1 MWHNCK
7 QLLWQ
12 WRGVWI
18 TAPSVTA
25 TVIALRLCGW
35 LQPWEQTTL
44 DQYFRWRPPEPTD
57 DRIVIVGIDEAD
69 LKKAKQWPI
78 ADRQLAQLL
87 KKIKAQQPK
96 AIGLD
101 LYRDLPVEPGH
112 AELVKVFE
120 TTPNLIG
127 IELINEEDS
136 SDAVAPPTV
145 LEELGQIGINNV
157 MEDGDG
163 KVRRGFLSMTKN
175 DQLLPSLSMFLA
187 ALYLEEQGIFPQ
199 PTETDPQVFR
209 WGKAVFRPLK
219 SNDGGYANVDSG
231 DYQILLNYRGP
242 ANSFTT
248 VSMSEVLEAKIPAEL
263 MRDRIVLIGATASSL
278 NDFLYTPYSSTHI
291 TTPERTA
298 GVEIHANII
307 SQILGAVLEDRPII
321 NTWVEPAEWV
331 WIFLWSGIG
340 AILTWQLRY
349 LGGVKFFSWR
359 KSGSLLIAGVV
370 LLGSTYVAFLSGWWL
385 PVFPPLMALVGSA
398 AAITTYLAH
407 NASEI
412 RKIFGRYLTDQVVA
426 SLLESPQGLDLGG
439 QKQKITILT
448 SDLRGFTALSERLPP
463 DEVVKILN
471 LYLGYM
477 TDVITSYQG
486 TIDEFMGDGILVL
499 FGAPTPKANDTSRAI
514 ACALAMQL
522 IMVEVNQKM
531 QERGLPQLEMG
542 IGINTGEVVVGNIG
556 SEKRTKYSVIGSQ
569 VNLTFRIESY
579 TIGGQILISEST
591 YQEVEQSLQINGH
604 KQVIPKGVKEPI
616 TIYDVVGIGE
626 EYNLF
631 LSQQEELFLP
641 LSEAIPIQYA
651 ILDGKHVS
659 DSLLQGS
666 LVQLSL
672 KGAQVHSHKLEEQT
686 TPKPLSNI
694 KLNLLT
700 PIDQTEA
707 NLDIYAKVLEKPAA
721 PGSFYLRFTAQ
732 PLAVQVRLEEIY
744 RRTTQED
751 KGDKGT
757 KRTRRQG
764 RQGDKETR
772 ESN

>member
-1 MWHNCK
+1 MWQNFK
-7 QLLWQ
+7 QLLWK

-44 DQYFRWRPPEPTD
+44 DQYFRWRPPEPID

-78 ADRQLAQLL
+78 SDSQLAQLL
-87 KKIKAQQPK
+87 KQIKAQQPR

-101 LYRDLPVEPGH
+101 LYRDFPVEPGH
-112 AELVKVFE
+112 AELVEVFNN
-120 TTPNLIG
+120 TPNLIG

-136 SDAVAPPTV
+136 SAAVAPPPV
-145 LEELGQIGINNV
+145 LEELGQVGLNNV
-157 MEDGDG
+157 SEDGDG
-163 KVRRGFLSMTKN
+163 KLRRGYLYRLKG
-175 DQLLPSLSMFLA
+175 DQILPSLSLFLA
-187 ALYLEEQGIFPQ
+187 DLYLQEQDIFPE
-199 PTETDPQVFR
+199 PTEADPQVFR

-219 SNDGGYANVDSG
+219 SNEGGYANVDNG

-242 ANSFTT
+242 AGSFTT
-248 VSMSEVLEAKIPAEL
+248 VSMSEVLEEKIPTEL

-298 GVEIHANII
+298 GVEVHANII
-307 SQILGAVLEDRPII
+307 SHILSAVLEGRPTIK
-321 NTWVEPAEWV
+321 TWPEAAEWL
-331 WIFLWSGIG
+331 WILLWSGIG
-340 AILTWQLRY
+340 ATLTWQLRY
-349 LGGVKFFSWR
+349 SEGVKSFSWR
-359 KSGSLLIAGVV
+359 KSSSLLIAGFV

-385 PVFPPLMALVGSA
+385 PVFPPFIALVGSA

-407 NASEI
+407 NASEV

-426 SLLESPQGLDLGG
+426 SLLESPQGLELGG
-439 QKQKITILT
+439 QNQKITILT
-448 SDLRGFTALSERLPP
+448 SDLRGFTALSERLSPN
-463 DEVVKILN
+463 EVVKILN

-477 TDVITSYQG
+477 TDVITSFQG

-499 FGAPTPKANDTSRAI
+499 FGAPTPRANDSSRAI
-514 ACALAMQL
+514 ACAVAMQL
-522 IMVEVNQKM
+522 AMVEVNQKM

-579 TIGGQILISEST
+579 TTGGQILISEST
-591 YQEVEQSLQINGH
+591 YQEVGQSLQIDGH
-604 KQVIPKGVKEPI
+604 KQVKPKGVKELI
-616 TIYDVVGIGE
+616 NIYEVGGIRE

-631 LSQQEELFLP
+631 LPKQEELFLP
-641 LSEAIPIQYA
+641 LPEAISIQYA

-666 LVQLSL
+666 IVQLSL
-672 KGAQVHSHKLEEQT
+672 KGAQVHSPNLEEEH
-686 TPKPLSNI
+686 TPEPLSNI

-700 PIDQTEA
+700 PNNPIEA
-707 NLDIYAKVLEKPAA
+707 NLDIYAKVLAKPAE

-732 PLAVQVRLEEIY
+732 PTEVKARLESIY
-744 RRTTQED
+744 
-751 KGDKGT
+751 
-757 KRTRRQG
+757 KRA
-764 RQGDKETR
+764 
-772 ESN
+772 ESLSQSVQPTLTMENQPNGNSA

>member
-1 MWHNCK
+1 MWQNFK

-57 DRIVIVGIDEAD
+57 DRIVIVGINEAD

-78 ADRQLAQLL
+78 SDSQLAQLL
-87 KKIKAQQPK
+87 KKIKAQQPR

-112 AELVKVFE
+112 AELVKIFKN
-120 TTPNLIG
+120 TPNLIG
-127 IELINEEDS
+127 IELINEQDS
-136 SDAVAPPTV
+136 SAAVAPPPV
-145 LEELGQIGINNV
+145 LEELGQIGFNNQV
-157 MEDGDG
+157 EDGDG
-163 KVRRGFLSMTKN
+163 KLRRGLLSMTKN
-175 DQLLPSLSMFLA
+175 EQPTPSFSMFLA
-187 ALYLEEQGIFPQ
+187 GLYLEEEGISPE
-199 PTETDPQVFR
+199 PIGTDSQVFR

-219 SNDGGYANVDSG
+219 SNDGSYVGVDNG
-231 DYQILLNYRGP
+231 GYQILLNYRGP
-242 ANSFTT
+242 ANHFTT
-248 VSMSEVLEAKIPAEL
+248 VSMSEVLEEKIPAEL
-263 MRDRIVLIGATASSL
+263 MQDRIVLIGATASSL

-291 TTPERTA
+291 TTPERTP

-307 SQILGAVLEDRPII
+307 SHILGAVLEDRPII
-321 NTWVEPAEWV
+321 TIWPEAAEWL
-331 WIFLWSGIG
+331 WILIWSGIG
-340 AILTWQLRY
+340 ATLTWQLRY
-349 LGGVKFFSWR
+349 SGGVKFVSWR

-407 NASEI
+407 NASEV

-439 QKQKITILT
+439 QNQKITILT
-448 SDLRGFTALSERLPP
+448 SDLRGFTALSERLSPG
-463 DEVVKILN
+463 EVVKILN
-471 LYLGYM
+471 LYLGHM

-499 FGAPTPKANDTSRAI
+499 FGAPTPRADDTSRAI
-514 ACALAMQL
+514 ACAVAMQL
-522 IMVEVNQKM
+522 AMVEVNQKM
-531 QERGLPQLEMG
+531 EERGLPQLEMG

-579 TIGGQILISEST
+579 TTGGQILISEST
-591 YQEVEQSLQINGH
+591 YQEVGQSLQIDGH
-604 KQVIPKGVKEPI
+604 KQVTPKGVKEPI
-616 TIYDVVGIGE
+616 TIYEVGGIGE
-626 EYNLF
+626 KYNLF
-631 LSQQEELFLP
+631 LLKQEEIFLP
-641 LSEAIPIQYA
+641 LPEAIPIQYA

-672 KGAQVHSHKLEEQT
+672 KGAQVHSHNLEEEN
-686 TPKPLSNI
+686 TPEPLSNI

-700 PIDQTEA
+700 PTNQTEA
-707 NLDIYAKVLEKPAA
+707 NLDIYAKVLVKPAE
-721 PGSFYLRFTAQ
+721 PGCFYLRFTAQ
-732 PLAVQVRLEEIY
+732 PPAVQASLESIY
-744 RRTTQED
+744 
-751 KGDKGT
+751 
-757 KRTRRQG
+757 KRAKTP
-764 RQGDKETR
+764 
-772 ESN
+772 SNSVQPTISTVEN

>member
-1 MWHNCK
+1 MWQNFK

-25 TVIALRLCGW
+25 MVIALRLCGW
-35 LQPWEQTTL
+35 LQPWEQASL

-57 DRIVIVGIDEAD
+57 NRIVIVGIDELD

-78 ADRQLAQLL
+78 SDSQLAQLL
-87 KKIKAQQPK
+87 KKIQAQQPK

-101 LYRDLPVEPGH
+101 LYRNLPVEPGH
-112 AELVKVFE
+112 AELVKVFNN
-120 TTPNLIG
+120 TPNLIG
-127 IELINEEDS
+127 IELISEEDS
-136 SDAVAPPTV
+136 STAIPPPPV
-145 LEELGQIGINNV
+145 LEELGQIGFNNQV
-157 MEDGDG
+157 EDGDG
-163 KVRRGFLSMTKN
+163 KLRRGLLSMPKN
-175 DQLLPSLSMFLA
+175 EQLTPSFSMFLVG
-187 ALYLEEQGIFPQ
+187 LYLEEKGIFPE
-199 PTETDPQVFR
+199 PTENDPQIFR

-219 SNDGGYANVDSG
+219 SNDGSYVGVDNG
-231 DYQILLNYRGP
+231 GYQILLNYRGP
-242 ANSFTT
+242 ASSFTT
-248 VSMSEVLEAKIPAEL
+248 VSMSEVLEEKIPAKL
-263 MRDRIVLIGATASSL
+263 MQDRIVLIGATAPSL
-278 NDFLYTPYSSTHI
+278 NDFFYTPYSSTHI

-307 SQILGAVLEDRPII
+307 SHILAAVLEGRPII
-321 NTWVEPAEWV
+321 KTLPEPAEWV
-331 WIFLWSGIG
+331 WILLWSGIG
-340 AILTWQLRY
+340 ATLAWQLRY
-349 LGGVKFFSWR
+349 LGGVKFFSLR
-359 KSGSLLIAGVV
+359 KSGSLIIAGFV
-370 LLGSTYVAFLSGWWL
+370 LLGSTYAAFLSGWWL

-398 AAITTYLAH
+398 AAITAYLAH

-426 SLLESPQGLDLGG
+426 SLLESPQGLDIGG
-439 QKQKITILT
+439 QKEKITILT

-499 FGAPTPKANDTSRAI
+499 FGAPTPRANDASRAV
-514 ACALAMQL
+514 ACAVAMQL
-522 IMVEVNQKM
+522 AMVEVNQKIKE
-531 QERGLPQLEMG
+531 QGWPQLEMG

-591 YQEVEQSLQINGH
+591 YQEVGQSLQIDGN
-604 KQVIPKGVKEPI
+604 KEVKPKGVKEPI
-616 TIYDVVGIGE
+616 TIYEVGGIGE

-631 LSQQEELFLP
+631 LSKQEELFLP
-641 LSEAIPIQYA
+641 LPEAIPIRYA
-651 ILDGKHVS
+651 ILDGKHVN

-666 LVQLSL
+666 LVKLSL
-672 KGAQVHSHKLEEQT
+672 KGAQVHSHSLEGRTLPE
-686 TPKPLSNI
+686 PLSNI

-700 PIDQTEA
+700 STNQTEA
-707 NLDIYAKVLEKPAA
+707 NLDIYAKVLEKPAE

-732 PLAVQVRLEEIY
+732 PPAVQARLEELYKRAKIPSNSVQS
-744 RRTTQED
+744 TTPIME
-751 KGDKGT
+751 
-757 KRTRRQG
+757 
-764 RQGDKETR
+764 
-772 ESN
+772 N